1 MSRCICCDKVFKPKI
16 NLDEDGKFVSFDDYC
31 AECERAANY
40 QGDYTEEYEEK
51 CVKEL
56 SESINYDVFSVK
68 VLTQ

>member
-1 MSRCICCDKVFKPKI
+1 VFKPKI